1 MMKKVVLL
9 CLLAGSTFTCVAQKE
24 IPLYPGT
31 IPNAVA
37 APDAETRRTDDV
49 VGLLAG
55 NVSRPTLTVFLPP
68 AGKSNG
74 TAVIICPGGGYGTL
88 LINREGNDVARA
100 FNKQG
105 VTAFVL
111 KYRLPNK
118 QFLVNPAIGP
128 LQDAQQAISVVRQRA
143 AIWKISPERIGIMGF
158 SAGGHLASTAGTH
171 FKQPLIAVPGGISV
185 RPDFM
190 VLVNPVISFT
200 DSIGH
205 IGSRNNL
212 LGASPDHAQT
222 ELFSNELQVDNSTP
236 TTFLVHAEDDTVV
249 PVENTLSFF
258 TALKKYKIPAAMHIY
273 QRGEHGFL
281 KEPAFEE
288 WFGRCIHWMSSNGWL
303 TVK

>member
-1 MMKKVVLL
+1 MKRIVLL
-9 CLLAGSTFTCVAQKE
+9 CLLAGSTLYSQAQKE

-31 IPNAVA
+31 IPNAVV
-37 APDAETRRTDDV
+37 APDAETSRTDGV

-88 LINREGNDVARA
+88 LINREGKDVARE

-143 AIWKISPERIGIMGF
+143 AEWKISPERIGIMGY

-171 FKQPLIAVPGGISV
+171 FKKALIDVPAGISL

-212 LGASPDHAQT
+212 LGTSPDHAQA
-222 ELFSNELQVDNSTP
+222 ELFSNELQVDDSTP

-249 PVENTLSFF
+249 PVENSLSFF
-258 TALKKYKIPAAMHIY
+258 TALRKHKIPVAMHIY

-281 KEPAFEE
+281 KEPVFEE
-288 WFGRCIHWMSSNGWL
+288 WFGRCIHWMRSNGWL